1 MIRHNASSP
10 TGRSWERIHNYNLGV
25 DFQLFNSRLQGTVEL
40 FMKKNNNMLI
50 AVTYP
55 GILGDKAPA
64 SNSGKFEAKGYEGTL
79 TWSDK
84 IGKVNYHIGGTFTYA
99 DNKLVDYGGV
109 TVFKSGFID
118 KQQGYSLNSVFKRS
132 REVISQCH
140 TFQAQIITIFYR
152 PGRTL
157 VVIIVYRVYIR
168 IFRITPASIFR
179 APYIPDRL
187 CSRI

>member
-1 MIRHNASSP
+1 
-10 TGRSWERIHNYNLGV
+10 
-25 DFQLFNSRLQGTVEL
+25 
-40 FMKKNNNMLI
+40 MLI

-118 KQQGYSLNSVFKRS
+118 KQQGYSLNSVFGLKYCGKIQTEEQLRKYKYQYYNGNGIGIPS
-132 REVISQCH
+132 DIRL
-140 TFQAQIITIFYR
+140 
-152 PGRTL
+152 GR
-157 VVIIVYRVYIR
+157 
-168 IFRITPASIFR
+168 
-179 APYIPDRL
+179 
-187 CSRI
+187 

>member
-1 MIRHNASSP
+1 
-10 TGRSWERIHNYNLGV
+10 
-25 DFQLFNSRLQGTVEL
+25 
-40 FMKKNNNMLI
+40 MLI

-118 KQQGYSLNSVFKRS
+118 KQQGYFPKFSVWI
-132 REVISQCH
+132 EVLRKDSDRG
-140 TFQAQIITIFYR
+140 TI
-152 PGRTL
+152 
-157 VVIIVYRVYIR
+157 
-168 IFRITPASIFR
+168 A
-179 APYIPDRL
+179 
-187 CSRI
+187 